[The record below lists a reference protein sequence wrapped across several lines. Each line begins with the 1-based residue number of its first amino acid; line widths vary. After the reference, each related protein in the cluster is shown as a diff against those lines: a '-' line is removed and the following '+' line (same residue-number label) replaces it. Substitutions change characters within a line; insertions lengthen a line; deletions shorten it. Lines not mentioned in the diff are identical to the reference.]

1 MPVLRG
7 SRVLRLLIIVF
18 CMSVPL
24 MSWTQQWTPRGITE
38 PYRDATL
45 SATVSERVSAILCS
59 EGQYVEAGTVILEL
73 EREEE
78 TLEVDRRRLIAE
90 SKVEVTA
97 ARQRLETLQLVL
109 EATRQLYEST
119 QSVSREELLQRE
131 LECKLAEAELD
142 GLLISEEREEIEY
155 RIARVQ
161 LEKRLIRAPFDGV
174 IVKIHPELGENCT
187 PQDPLIRIAD
197 ITKCRLIVHLEASA
211 FSQVKERMNVRIRI
225 DGADN
230 PKILQGTVEHISPV
244 VDPSSGLREVK
255 VLFDNGD
262 GQVNP
267 GMTGTLLLK

>member
-45 SATVSERVSAILCS
+45 SATVSERVSAILCA

-119 QSVSREELLQRE
+119 QSVSREELLQKE
-131 LECKLAEAELD
+131 LEVKLAEAELE
-142 GLLISEEREEIEY
+142 GLLIAEEREEIEY
-155 RIARVQ
+155 RIAQVQ
-161 LEKRLIRAPFDGV
+161 LQKRLIRAPFDGV
-174 IVKIHPELGENCT
+174 IVKIYPEVGENCT

-197 ITKCRLIVHLEASA
+197 ITKCRLIVLLETSA

-225 DGADN
+225 DGAGN
-230 PKILQGTVEHISPV
+230 PKIVQGTVEHISPV

-255 VLFDNGD
+255 VLFDNDD

-267 GMTGTLLLK
+267 GMTATLLLK

>member
-7 SRVLRLLIIVF
+7 SRVLRFFVAIL
-18 CMSVPL
+18 CMSVSL
-24 MSWTQQWTPRGITE
+24 MSWTQQLTPRGITE

-45 SATVSERVSAILCS
+45 SATVSERVSAILCA
-59 EGQYVEAGTVILEL
+59 EGQYVEAGTVIVEL
-73 EREEE
+73 ERQEE
-78 TLEVDRRRLIAE
+78 TLEVDRRRLIAR

-97 ARQRLETLQLVL
+97 ARQRLETLQLDL

-131 LECKLAEAELD
+131 LEYKLAEAELES
-142 GLLISEEREEIEY
+142 LLIAEEREDLEY
-155 RIARVQ
+155 RIAQVQ
-161 LEKRLIRAPFDGV
+161 LEKRLIRAPFDGI
-174 IVKIHPELGENCT
+174 IVKIFPEVGENCT
-187 PQDPLIRIAD
+187 PQDPLVRIAD
-197 ITKCRLIVHLEASA
+197 ITRCRLIVLLEASV
-211 FSQVKERMNVRIRI
+211 SRQVKERMDVRIRI
-225 DGADN
+225 DGLGN
-230 PKILQGTVEHISPV
+230 PKILPGTVEYVSPV

>member
-1 MPVLRG
+1 
-7 SRVLRLLIIVF
+7 
-18 CMSVPL
+18 
-24 MSWTQQWTPRGITE
+24 
-38 PYRDATL
+38 
-45 SATVSERVSAILCS
+45 
-59 EGQYVEAGTVILEL
+59 
-73 EREEE
+73 
-78 TLEVDRRRLIAE
+78 
-90 SKVEVTA
+90 
-97 ARQRLETLQLVL
+97 LVL

-142 GLLISEEREEIEY
+142 GLLIAEEREEIEY

>member
-1 MPVLRG
+1 
-7 SRVLRLLIIVF
+7 VLRLLAAVL

-45 SATVSERVSAILCS
+45 STTVNEPLSAILCT
-59 EGQYVEAGTVILEL
+59 EGQFVEAGTVILEL
-73 EREEE
+73 ERKEE

-119 QSVSREELLQRE
+119 RSVSREELLQKE
-131 LECKLAEAELD
+131 LEVKLAEAELE
-142 GLLISEEREEIEY
+142 GLLIAEEREEIEY
-155 RIARVQ
+155 RIAQVQ

-174 IVKIHPELGENCT
+174 IVKIYPELGENCA

-197 ITKCRLIVHLEASA
+197 ITKCRLIVLLETSA
-211 FSQVKERMNVRIRI
+211 FSQVKERMKVRIRI
-225 DGADN
+225 DGAGN
-230 PKILQGTVEHISPV
+230 SKILQGTVEHISPV

-255 VLFDNGD
+255 VLFDNDD

-267 GMTGTLLLK
+267 GMTATLLLK

>member
-7 SRVLRLLIIVF
+7 SRVLRFFVAIL
-18 CMSVPL
+18 CMSVSL

-45 SATVSERVSAILCS
+45 SATVSERVSAILCA
-59 EGQYVEAGTVILEL
+59 EGQYVEAGTVIVEL
-73 EREEE
+73 ERQEE
-78 TLEVDRRRLIAE
+78 TLEVDRRRLIAR

-97 ARQRLETLQLVL
+97 ARQRLETLQLDL

-131 LECKLAEAELD
+131 LEYKLAEAELES
-142 GLLISEEREEIEY
+142 LLIAEEREDLEY
-155 RIARVQ
+155 RIAQVQ
-161 LEKRLIRAPFDGV
+161 LEKRLIRAPFDGI
-174 IVKIHPELGENCT
+174 IVKIFPEVGENCT
-187 PQDPLIRIAD
+187 PQDPLVRIAD
-197 ITKCRLIVHLEASA
+197 ITRCRLIVLLEASV
-211 FSQVKERMNVRIRI
+211 SRQVKERMDVRIRI
-225 DGADN
+225 DGLGN
-230 PKILQGTVEHISPV
+230 PKILPGTVEYVSPV
-244 VDPSSGLREVK
+244 VDPYSGLREVK